1 MEELESSAE
10 TQAGGSRL
18 KSFTIIVDGRKV
30 SGRPKLV
37 VSRDQLEDLIDMELS
52 VPCISKMLGVSN
64 QTVRRRMQ
72 QWGLAIKESCSKITD
87 DELDGLVSA
96 IKADSPNLGQKM
108 VKERLKALGH
118 RVQMSRVCES
128 VHRVQNPGSRDRPTT
143 LGCEPAPL
151 SLVHVNTSHKLN
163 RYGII
168 LFGGIDGFSRK
179 ILYLQ
184 AANNNKPST
193 ALTLFLEAVA
203 RHGLPSRVRGEKSV
217 ENTDIARLM
226 YKVAGHGRGSFTSGS
241 REQNER
247 IDGVWRDVWNG
258 VSSIYYDL
266 LHSLEE
272 DDLLDPEDPTHLFCA
287 LFVFLSRIQKD
298 LDTFTEDW
306 NDRLLHTEENLTDE
320 QRQEPGE
327 SPNSV
332 TAADDVKGAQF
343 PDVEFTDMNETA
355 EYVPEVESPLDIEE
369 LDRLH
374 QLFNPTAPSLCFGA
388 DIYCAIVHYV
398 HAVLESGQEAEDSD
412 VPADT

>member
-1 MEELESSAE
+1 MEEVEAPAE

-37 VSRDQLEDLIDMELS
+37 VSRDHLEDLIEMELS
-52 VPCISKMLGVSN
+52 VPCISKMLGISN

-72 QWGLAIKESCSKITD
+72 QWGLTIKESCSKITD
-87 DELDGLVSA
+87 DELDSLVSA

-108 VKERLKALGH
+108 MKERLKALGH

-128 VHRVQNPGSRDRPTT
+128 LHRVRNPGTCERPTE
-143 LGCEPAPL
+143 LGCDPAPL
-151 SLVHVNTSHKLN
+151 SLVHVNTSHKLK

-193 ALTLFLEAVA
+193 ALKVFLEAVD

-226 YKVAGHGRGSFTSGS
+226 YQVAGRGRGSFTSG
-241 REQNER
+241 RRDQNE
-247 IDGVWRDVWNG
+247 
-258 VSSIYYDL
+258 
-266 LHSLEE
+266 SLEE
-272 DDLLDPEDPTHLFCA
+272 DDLLDPENSTHLFCA

-298 LDTFTEDW
+298 LDAFTEEW
-306 NDRLLHTEENLTDE
+306 NDRLLHTEENLTD
-320 QRQEPGE
+320 QQLQEAGD

-332 TAADDVKGAQF
+332 TAADDVKAAHF
-343 PDVEFTDMNETA
+343 PDVEFTDMNKTA
-355 EYVPEVESPLDIEE
+355 EYVPEVESPLDIDE
-369 LDRLH
+369 LERLH
-374 QLFNPTAPSLCFGA
+374 QFFNPTAPSLCFGA
-388 DIYCAIVHYV
+388 DIYCAVVHYV

-412 VPADT
+412 VPTDT

>member
-1 MEELESSAE
+1 MEEVEAPAE

-37 VSRDQLEDLIDMELS
+37 VSRDHLEDLIEMELS
-52 VPCISKMLGVSN
+52 VPCISKMLGISN

-72 QWGLAIKESCSKITD
+72 QWGLTIKESCSKITD
-87 DELDGLVSA
+87 DELDSLVSA

-108 VKERLKALGH
+108 MKERLKALGH

-128 VHRVQNPGSRDRPTT
+128 LHRVRNPGTCERPTE
-143 LGCEPAPL
+143 LGCDPAPL
-151 SLVHVNTSHKLN
+151 SLVHVNTSHKLK

-193 ALTLFLEAVA
+193 ALKVFLEAVD

-226 YKVAGHGRGSFTSGS
+226 YQVAGRGRGSFTSG
-241 REQNER
+241 RRDQNER

-258 VSSIYYDL
+258 VSSNYYDL

-272 DDLLDPEDPTHLFCA
+272 DDLLDPENSTHLFCA

-298 LDTFTEDW
+298 LDAFTEEW
-306 NDRLLHTEENLTDE
+306 NDRLLHTEENLTD
-320 QRQEPGE
+320 QQLQEAGD

-332 TAADDVKGAQF
+332 TAADDVKAAHF
-343 PDVEFTDMNETA
+343 PDVEFTDMNKTA
-355 EYVPEVESPLDIEE
+355 EYVPEVESPLDIDE
-369 LDRLH
+369 LERLH
-374 QLFNPTAPSLCFGA
+374 QFFNPTAPSLCFGA
-388 DIYCAIVHYV
+388 DIYCAVVHYV

-412 VPADT
+412 VPTDT